1 MATNEKRLNVTEFDF
16 DDIKNNL
23 KVFLKGQTEFKD
35 YDFEGSG
42 MNILLDT
49 LAYNTHYLGFNAN
62 MLANEMFLDSA
73 SLRSSIASHAKTLG
87 YEIRSAQSP
96 VATINVALTTNSSTK
111 TMPAGTAFTTTVD
124 DTSYQFVT
132 IADVTA
138 SNNGGIVSFDSTE
151 IYEGTYVTSK
161 FVVDTSDIEQR
172 FLLGDN
178 RADTTTL
185 TVKVQNSAT
194 DTTSVTYTKATDI
207 TQLSS
212 TSTVY
217 YLQEVDVGRFEVY
230 FGDGVVS
237 KALSDGNI
245 VILNYVITNKT
256 AANGAS
262 SFSAPSTIDG
272 VSTITLTTVANASGG
287 SEPETL
293 NSIKLQAPLDYAS
306 QGRAVTA
313 EDYKVY
319 TRKLFPNTQA
329 VSVWGGEDGSFDT
342 STGVSSTPEYGKVFI
357 SIKSTTG
364 LNLTD
369 AQKEQLVN
377 DFSKYKVASITPV
390 IVDADTTFIILGV
403 TFNYDSTS
411 TTKEKTELES
421 LVNTTISNYNDDN
434 LKDFNNPF
442 RYSKLTGLID
452 GTDSSILSNIT
463 TVTLAKLVTPSTTA
477 VTSYTL
483 NFNNALYNPHSG
495 HNADA
500 GGIIASTGFFI
511 ASASTEY
518 FFDDDG
524 KGNLRIY
531 YIVSGVR
538 TYYDIEAGT
547 VDYVN
552 GIIKINS
559 VLISSVS
566 NVDGSAST
574 QFRLTAIPNSNDI
587 IPVRNQVLEID
598 TSNTSV
604 VGSIDATATT
614 GKGYT
619 VSTSGSGGD
628 TTTTTTVTTS
638 RSTASTSSY

>member
-1 MATNEKRLNVTEFDF
+1 MAVNEKRLNVTEFDF
-16 DDIKNNL
+16 DNVKENL

-73 SLRSSIASHAKTLG
+73 SLRSSVASHAKSLG
-87 YEIRSAQSP
+87 YETSSARAP
-96 VATINVALTTNSSTK
+96 IATINVALTTTSATK
-111 TMPAGTAFTTTVD
+111 TMPAGTAFTTKVD
-124 DTSYQFVT
+124 DVSYQFVT
-132 IADVTA
+132 VSDVTA
-138 SNNGGIVSFDSTE
+138 SNNGGIVSFDSTQV
-151 IYEGTYVTSK
+151 YEGTYVTAK
-161 FVVDTSDIEQR
+161 FIVDTSDVEQR

-185 TVKVQNSAT
+185 TVKVQNSSS
-194 DTTSVTYTKATDI
+194 DTTTTTYTKATDI

-217 YLQEVDVGRFEVY
+217 YLQEVDKGRYEIY

-237 KALSDGNI
+237 KSLSDGNI
-245 VILNYVITNKT
+245 VELEYVVTNKT

-287 SEPETL
+287 AEPESID
-293 NSIKLQAPLDYAS
+293 SIKLQAPLDFAS
-306 QGRAVTA
+306 QGRAVTT

-319 TRKLFPNTQA
+319 AKKLFPNTQA

-411 TTKEKTELES
+411 TTKE
-421 LVNTTISNYNDDN
+421 
-434 LKDFNNPF
+434 
-442 RYSKLTGLID
+442 
-452 GTDSSILSNIT
+452 
-463 TVTLAKLVTPSTTA
+463 
-477 VTSYTL
+477 
-483 NFNNALYNPHSG
+483 
-495 HNADA
+495 
-500 GGIIASTGFFI
+500 
-511 ASASTEY
+511 
-518 FFDDDG
+518 
-524 KGNLRIY
+524 
-531 YIVSGVR
+531 R
-538 TYYDIEAGT
+538 T
-547 VDYVN
+547 
-552 GIIKINS
+552 
-559 VLISSVS
+559 
-566 NVDGSAST
+566 
-574 QFRLTAIPNSNDI
+574 
-587 IPVRNQVLEID
+587 
-598 TSNTSV
+598 
-604 VGSIDATATT
+604 
-614 GKGYT
+614 
-619 VSTSGSGGD
+619 
-628 TTTTTTVTTS
+628 
-638 RSTASTSSY
+638 